1 MNTVFGPVLKAR
13 DGRTIVLENVSVTAT
28 ITDLFSQVTMA
39 QTYRNSEEVNIE
51 AVYTFPLPVDATLLD
66 FRVRLGEKEMT
77 GVVVAREEAEESY
90 EDAIT
95 DGDTAVMLE
104 QTEQGLLTPSLG
116 NLLPGETAEITLVYG
131 QFLRWNGNLVRFML
145 PTTLAPR
152 YGDPLATGMLPHQ
165 VPEVSFDAER
175 SFSLEISVQGV
186 LGEARISS
194 PTHQIEITPSSG
206 IPTIRTT
213 GAPPMD
219 RDFVLEIKS
228 EMESVASA
236 VSDVDRD
243 GRVVL
248 ASFRP
253 RVPVD
258 GAIDQR
264 TIKVVVD
271 CSGSMGGES
280 IRQAKFALEK
290 ILDDLRHGDDFE
302 IVAFG
307 SAQKML
313 FGEVRPVDE
322 VSLAE
327 ARVFVRGLDADMGGT
342 EIGRALETA
351 YQSGNGKRG
360 PVDLLLITDGESW
373 DIASCLE
380 CACRAQHR
388 IFTVGVGS
396 AVEEVFVRALADG
409 TGGACELVSPNED
422 MAERVHRHFQRMST
436 PRASARLIWPQNP
449 IRMAPMKLESVFDG
463 DTLHAFG
470 WFDGPVTGDVTLE
483 IDLGNGEKVVDQTV
497 IHEFTGEDSEP
508 AEGMRTLARMA
519 AAKRISALEDQNVA
533 RKLAVDYQLMSQFT
547 NYLIIHV
554 REEGEKAKDLPRL
567 KKVAHTVAAGW
578 HGMGTI
584 EEVFDCMEMSCL
596 DVSSPPK
603 HSLFSRL
610 SAMRDVP
617 VEDEPVSFQ
626 RSVAKLTG
634 LFSSA
639 FDFESISIGDLADNG
654 IPYVVTDVLRS
665 LVKDGWSEE
674 EVIRGLL
681 GLLAKSR
688 AGYRLSRP
696 VRRAII
702 HQFKTQP
709 PDPKIT
715 EKIRTTLA
723 GEPPLS
729 LDSMAN
735 TLRTVLSQQC

>member
-1 MNTVFGPVLKAR
+1 MNTVFGPMLKAR
-13 DGRTIVLENVSVTAT
+13 DGRTIVLENVSVVAD
-28 ITDLFSQVTMA
+28 ITDLFGQVTMA

-104 QTEQGLLTPSLG
+104 QSGEGLLTASLG

-131 QFLRWNGNLVRFML
+131 QFLRWNGNLVRFMM

-152 YGDPLATGMLPHQ
+152 YGDPLAAGMLPHQ

-186 LGEARISS
+186 LGDARISS
-194 PTHQIEITPSSG
+194 PSHQIEVATSSG
-206 IPTIRTT
+206 LTTVRTAGT
-213 GAPPMD
+213 PPMD

-228 EMESVASA
+228 EKESVASA

-253 RVPVD
+253 SVPTD

-280 IRQAKFALEK
+280 IRQTKFALEK
-290 ILDDLRHGDDFE
+290 ILDGLRHGDDFE

-307 SAQKML
+307 SAQKVL
-313 FGEVRPVDE
+313 FGEARPVNG

-327 ARVFVRGLDADMGGT
+327 ARAFVRELDADMGGT
-342 EIGRALETA
+342 RIKEALDTA

-373 DIASCLE
+373 DVASCLE
-380 CACRAQHR
+380 CARKAQHR
-388 IFTVGVGS
+388 IFTVGVGN
-396 AVEEVFVRALADG
+396 AVAEMFVRTLADE

-422 MAERVHRHFQRMST
+422 IAERVHRHFQRMST
-436 PRASARLIWPQNP
+436 PRASARLIWPRNP
-449 IRMAPMKLESVFDG
+449 IRMAPMKIETVFDG
-463 DTLHAFG
+463 DTLHVFG
-470 WFDGPVTGDVTLE
+470 LFDGPVTGDVTLE

-497 IHEFTGEDSEP
+497 IHEFTAAESEQ
-508 AEGMRTLARMA
+508 AEGTPILARMA
-519 AAKRISALEDQNVA
+519 AAKRISALEDQDVA
-533 RKLAVDYQLMSQFT
+533 RKLAVDYQLMSRFT

-554 REEGEKAKDLPRL
+554 RDEGDKTRDLPQIR
-567 KKVAHTVAAGW
+567 KVAHTIAAGW
-578 HGMGTI
+578 HGLGTSRKVNATSKFSKRMDYSHRD
-584 EEVFDCMEMSCL
+584 VFSVSPRSMEPETPSY
-596 DVSSPPK
+596 DRQF
-603 HSLFSRL
+603 FSR
-610 SAMRDVP
+610 
-617 VEDEPVSFQ
+617 
-626 RSVAKLTG
+626 KLVTERAG
-634 LFSSA
+634 LFSNAS
-639 FDFESISIGDLADNG
+639 DMESISIEDLVRNSFPND
-654 IPYVVTDVLRS
+654 VTDVLLS
-665 LVKDGWSEE
+665 LVKDGWDEKD
-674 EVIRGLL
+674 VIRAFL
-681 GLLAKSR
+681 GLLANSP
-688 AGYRLSRP
+688 AGRQLDRQ
-696 VRRAII
+696 VRRALK
-702 HQFKTQP
+702 HQFKIQP
-709 PDPKIT
+709 PDREIVDKI
-715 EKIRTTLA
+715 KTTLA
-723 GEPPLS
+723 GEIPLR
-729 LDSMAN
+729 LGWMAN
-735 TLRTVLSQQC
+735 AVHTVLSQK

>member
-1 MNTVFGPVLKAR
+1 MNTVFGPMLKAR
-13 DGRTIVLENVSVTAT
+13 DGRAIVLENVSVVAE

-39 QTYRNSEEVNIE
+39 QTYRNSEELNIE

-77 GVVVAREEAEESY
+77 GVVVAHEEAEECY

-104 QTEQGLLTPSLG
+104 QSGEGLLTASLG

-131 QFLRWNGNLVRFML
+131 QFLRWNGNLVRFMM

-152 YGDPLATGMLPHQ
+152 YGDPLVAGMLPHQ

-175 SFSLEISVQGV
+175 SFSLEISIQG
-186 LGEARISS
+186 LLSDARISS
-194 PTHQIEITPSSG
+194 PSHQILISPSSG
-206 IPTIRTT
+206 ISTIRTT

-219 RDFVLEIKS
+219 RDFVLEINS
-228 EMESVASA
+228 EKESVASA
-236 VSDVDRD
+236 ISDVDCD
-243 GRVVL
+243 GHIVL

-253 RVPVD
+253 SVPVD
-258 GAIDQR
+258 GAVDQR
-264 TIKVVVD
+264 TVKVVVD

-280 IRQAKFALEK
+280 IRQAKFAIER
-290 ILDDLRHGDDFE
+290 ILDGLRLGDGFE

-307 SAQKML
+307 STQKML
-313 FGEVRPVDE
+313 FGEERPVSE
-322 VSLAE
+322 ASLAE
-327 ARVFVRGLDADMGGT
+327 ARAFVRDLDADMGGT
-342 EIGRALETA
+342 EIGQALETA
-351 YQSGNGKRG
+351 YESGKGKLG
-360 PVDLLLITDGESW
+360 AADLLLITDGQAW
-373 DIASCLE
+373 DLG
-380 CACRAQHR
+380 ACVERARKVQHR

-396 AVEEVFVRALADG
+396 AVTETFVRALADG

-483 IDLGNGEKVVDQTV
+483 IDLGNGQKIVDQAV
-497 IHEFTGEDSEP
+497 IREFSGADSEP
-508 AEGMRTLARMA
+508 VEGTPILARMA
-519 AAKRISALEDQNVA
+519 AAKRISTLDDQDVA
-533 RKLAVDYQLMSQFT
+533 RELAVDYQLMSRFT

-584 EEVFDCMEMSCL
+584 EEVYDCMEMSCL
-596 DVSSPPK
+596 DVSSPPR

-610 SAMRDVP
+610 SAMRDAP
-617 VEDEPVSFQ
+617 VEDEPVSFR

-634 LFSSA
+634 LFSST

-665 LVKDGWSEE
+665 LVKDGWNEKE
-674 EVIRGLL
+674 AIRAFF

-688 AGYRLSRP
+688 AGRRLNRP

-715 EKIRTTLA
+715 EKIQTTLA

-735 TLRTVLSQQC
+735 TLRTVLSHQC